1 MPRRGYKAAARGIAI
16 TIQSATARA
25 ITYRVAIER
34 EVTPETDMCPPE
46 GCETKIAEAPG
57 K

>member
-16 TIQSATARA
+16 TIQSATAEA

-34 EVTPETDMCPPE
+34 EALPEADTCPPE
-46 GCETKIAEAPG
+46 GCETEITGAHPK
-57 K
+57 

>member
-1 MPRRGYKAAARGIAI
+1 MPRKGYKVAVRGIAI

>member
-16 TIQSATARA
+16 TIQSATAQA

-34 EVTPETDMCPPE
+34 EVTPETHMCPPE